1 MTTTSLKANT
11 VKINEELIPV
21 ISSDLL
27 RHEGLVYEV
36 YLDSEGKLTMGIG
49 HMIKV
54 GDPEFKKPVGTPVS
68 EERIREA
75 FKQDLVNAIR
85 DVEDVFPAVGNYP
98 DNVQRVLVNMM
109 FNLGKPRFNKF
120 EDMIEAVH
128 NEDWNAA
135 ADAMINS
142 KWFCQVKQRGVELVD
157 MMSTRI

>member
-1 MTTTSLKANT
+1 MTTLSKANT

-68 EERIREA
+68 EERVREA

-85 DVEDVFPAVGNYP
+85 DVEDVFPEVGNYP

-109 FNLGKPRFNKF
+109 FNLGRPRFNKF
-120 EDMIEAVH
+120 EDMIEAVRQQS
-128 NEDWNAA
+128 WKTAA
-135 ADAMINS
+135 EEMKHS
-142 KWFCQVKQRGVELVD
+142 KWHSQVKQRAVELEE
-157 MMSTRI
+157 MMRNL